1 MKELVLTL
9 LILVIV
15 FVLFAIIAFIM
26 CKIMFFWIDK
36 NNREF
41 EEKHPDYIKFK
52 NKYNELLQE
61 SMNIWNSTMPD
72 KRKEVDKCIEEMK
85 YYPESSEW
93 YEYYKAKLDVAK
105 MRISECKG
113 KYEEKK
119 VEIYEFVKANK
130 AIIESIKDERLDE
143 YQNFINMFD
152 LENI

>member
-15 FVLFAIIAFIM
+15 FVPFAIIAFII

-72 KRKEVDKCIEEMK
+72 KRKEVDKFQNARKNMK
-85 YYPESSEW
+85 Q
-93 YEYYKAKLDVAK
+93 KKLRFMNLLK
-105 MRISECKG
+105 RIK
-113 KYEEKK
+113 
-119 VEIYEFVKANK
+119 
-130 AIIESIKDERLDE
+130 RL
-143 YQNFINMFD
+143 
-152 LENI
+152 